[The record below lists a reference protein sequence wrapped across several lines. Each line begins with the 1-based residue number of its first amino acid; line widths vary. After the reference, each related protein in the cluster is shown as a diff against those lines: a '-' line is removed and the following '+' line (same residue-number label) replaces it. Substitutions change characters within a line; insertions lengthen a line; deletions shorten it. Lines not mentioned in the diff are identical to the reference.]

1 MVQIGTLGEGSSRL
15 MRRHNKTTWLDSDH
29 WACHRHL
36 PAQVL
41 PASIE
46 RCWLCTNK
54 RPLMKERPKE
64 ANSEVL
70 KKFDTGKRKARRPA
84 KPKMIVARRQAVA
97 STDAL
102 ADVVASPPPPKAPSP
117 AKKAA
122 KAAPKP
128 SAAKKAA
135 PKAAAPLTAGG
146 QQCAWIECSNVARPR
161 SKYCSRNCSNKN
173 ARARHKA
180 RK

>member
-1 MVQIGTLGEGSSRL
+1 

-41 PASIE
+41 PSSIE

-54 RPLMKERPKE
+54 RPPMKQRPQE
-64 ANSEVL
+64 ANTEVL
-70 KKFDTGKRKARRPA
+70 KKFDAGKRKALRPA
-84 KPKMIVARRQAVA
+84 KPKMIVARRQAAA

-102 ADVVASPPPPKAPSP
+102 ANVVASPPPAKAGVPPKKSTRGAAKSTP
-117 AKKAA
+117 AKRTT
-122 KAAPKP
+122 
-128 SAAKKAA
+128 
-135 PKAAAPLTAGG
+135 PKAAAPASEGCEI
-146 QQCAWIECSNVARPR
+146 CAWVDCQNLARPR

>member
-1 MVQIGTLGEGSSRL
+1 

-41 PASIE
+41 PSSIE

-54 RPLMKERPKE
+54 RPPMKDRPKE
-64 ANSEVL
+64 AKAEVL
-70 KKFDTGKRKARRPA
+70 KKFDAGKRKARRPA
-84 KPKMIVARRQAVA
+84 KPKMIVAGRQAA
-97 STDAL
+97 ATTDAL
-102 ADVVASPPPPKAPSP
+102 ASVVASPPPPKADAPAKRTSKPAVRAASP
-117 AKKAA
+117 KKAA
-122 KAAPKP
+122 GRTAPAT
-128 SAAKKAA
+128 SEDG
-135 PKAAAPLTAGG
+135 TV
-146 QQCAWIECSNVARPR
+146 CAWVDCQKIARPR

>member
-1 MVQIGTLGEGSSRL
+1 
-15 MRRHNKTTWLDSDH
+15 MRRHNKTTWLDSEH

-41 PASIE
+41 PTSIE

-54 RPLMKERPKE
+54 RPSMKDRPKE
-64 ANSEVL
+64 ANAEVL
-70 KKFDTGKRKARRPA
+70 KKFDAGKRKARRPA
-84 KPKMIVARRQAVA
+84 KPKMIVARRQAA
-97 STDAL
+97 ATTDAL
-102 ADVVASPPPPKAPSP
+102 ANVVASPPPAQAGTPPKKSTRS
-117 AKKAA
+117 
-122 KAAPKP
+122 APK
-128 SAAKKAA
+128 SVTAKKAA
-135 PKAAAPLTAGG
+135 PKAAASVSEECGI
-146 QQCAWIECSNVARPR
+146 CAWVDCQKPARPR

>member
-1 MVQIGTLGEGSSRL
+1 
-15 MRRHNKTTWLDSDH
+15 MRRHNKTTWLDSEH

-54 RPLMKERPKE
+54 RPPMKDRPEE
-64 ANSEVL
+64 ANAEVL
-70 KKFDTGKRKARRPA
+70 KKLESGKQKARRPA
-84 KPKMIVARRQAVA
+84 KPKMIVARRQAA
-97 STDAL
+97 ATTDAL
-102 ADVVASPPPPKAPSP
+102 ANVVASPPPPKSETPP
-117 AKKAA
+117 KKAA
-122 KAAPKP
+122 KTA
-128 SAAKKAA
+128 SRVTAAKKGA
-135 PKAAAPLTAGG
+135 PKSVAADSGNSEV
-146 QQCAWIECSNVARPR
+146 CAWADCQKPARPR

>member
-1 MVQIGTLGEGSSRL
+1 

-41 PASIE
+41 PTSIE

-54 RPLMKERPKE
+54 RPPMKERPAE
-64 ANSEVL
+64 ADAEVL

-84 KPKMIVARRQAVA
+84 KPKMVVARRQAAA

-102 ADVVASPPPPKAPSP
+102 ANVVASPPPPKAKAPP

-122 KAAPKP
+122 KSATSKSTTAKPAA
-128 SAAKKAA
+128 S
-135 PKAAAPLTAGG
+135 KAAASASTNGE
-146 QQCAWIECSNVARPR
+146 QCAWEECDKLARPR